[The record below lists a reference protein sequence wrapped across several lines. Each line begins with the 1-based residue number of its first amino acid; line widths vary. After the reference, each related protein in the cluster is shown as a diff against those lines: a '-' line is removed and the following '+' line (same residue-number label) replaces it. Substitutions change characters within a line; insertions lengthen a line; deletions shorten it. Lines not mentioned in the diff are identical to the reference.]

1 MKNKMDLYC
10 ATFVSGGQQII
21 ERQLKKKPSDRF
33 RIVEVLDGMVIFETD
48 YTPHELRQM
57 RYLTNIFVI
66 LNGLYFKEDMS
77 FESLFKRLINDGVHN
92 KAHVR
97 TLLGQHR
104 ESFKIVVSEN
114 NQTIGF
120 DRVYLQKAET
130 VIEKDLGMKLSV
142 RDPQREVWFM
152 RRNKVRVEKDETCAE
167 DDEEWKEAVA
177 KATAEK
183 SKMDSKGKNENEK
196 GKKGNEKDTNNEA
209 REVNGEL
216 TSLGEVL
223 EPKNKNIRL
232 ICALRL
238 TQLSEDKKHHR
249 AGELPPEIAELLILE
264 SNPTPKDIILDPF
277 CGYGGILKERV
288 HFNAYKKAIGIDSHE
303 RAIEGIHK
311 ELNRQINTRKNIQL
325 IYGDFFDQGESI
337 IPKSSITKIITDPPW
352 TSFRGKSVFKDHA
365 FENNQID
372 YQEMLKKFEFVLMKG
387 GKAIILIVGD
397 KEEFENNLFNF
408 RKTLKLDRTSHI
420 LVSGKKAGIY
430 TISKQ

>member
-1 MKNKMDLYC
+1 MDLYC
-10 ATFVSGGQQII
+10 ATFVSGGQHII
-21 ERQLKKKPSDRF
+21 ERQLKKKPKDRF
-33 RIVEVLDGMVIFETD
+33 KIVEVLDGMVIFETD

-57 RYLTNIFVI
+57 RFFTNIFVI

-77 FESLFKRLINDGVHN
+77 FENLFKRLINDGVHN
-92 KAHVR
+92 KSHVK
-97 TLLGQHR
+97 TLLGKHR
-104 ESFKIVVSEN
+104 ETFKIVVSEN

-130 VIEKDLGMKLSV
+130 VVEKDLGMKLSV
-142 RDPQREVWFM
+142 REPQREIWFM
-152 RRNKVRVEKDETCAE
+152 RRNKIRVDKDEVGNNNGSNIE
-167 DDEEWKEAVA
+167 IDEEWNAAVA
-177 KATAEK
+177 KATA
-183 SKMDSKGKNENEK
+183 GKNTAKNANAPKAPEE
-196 GKKGNEKDTNNEA
+196 TA
-209 REVNGEL
+209 MGEI
-216 TSLGEVL
+216 L

-264 SNPTPKDIILDPF
+264 SNPTPQDVILDPF

-288 HFNAYKKAIGIDSHE
+288 HFNAYRKAIGVDSHE

-325 IYGDFFDQGESI
+325 IYGDFFDQGENI
-337 IPKSSITKIITDPPW
+337 IPKASITKIITDPPW
-352 TSFRGKSVFKDHA
+352 TSFRGKSVIKDHA
-365 FENNQID
+365 FQNNQID
-372 YQEMLKKFEFVLMKG
+372 YQEMLTKFEFVLMKG
-387 GKAIILIVGD
+387 GKAVVLIVGD

-408 RKTLKLDRTSHI
+408 QKTLKLDRTAHI

>member
-1 MKNKMDLYC
+1 MDLYC

-21 ERQLKKKPSDRF
+21 ERQLKKKPKDRF
-33 RIVEVLDGMVIFETD
+33 RIVEVLDGMVVFETD

-57 RYLTNIFVI
+57 RFLTNIFVI

-77 FESLFKRLINDGVHN
+77 FENLFKRFINDGVHN
-92 KAHVR
+92 KSHVK
-97 TLLGQHR
+97 TLLGKHR
-104 ESFKIVVSEN
+104 ETFKIVVSEN

-130 VIEKDLGMKLSV
+130 VVEKDLGMKLSV
-142 RDPQREVWFM
+142 REPQRELWFM
-152 RRNKVRVEKDETCAE
+152 RRNKIRVEKTALENE
-167 DDEEWKEAVA
+167 EVDEEWEAAVA
-177 KATAEK
+177 KANKDKSVDNVTA
-183 SKMDSKGKNENEK
+183 M
-196 GKKGNEKDTNNEA
+196 
-209 REVNGEL
+209 
-216 TSLGEVL
+216 GEVL

-238 TQLSEDKKHHR
+238 TQLSEDKKFHR
-249 AGELPPEIAELLILE
+249 AGELSPEIAELLILE

-288 HFNAYKKAIGIDSHE
+288 HFNAYRKAIGIDSHE

-325 IYGDFFDQGESI
+325 IFGDFFDQDEKV
-337 IPKSSITKIITDPPW
+337 IPKASITKIITDPPW

-372 YQEMLKKFEFVLMKG
+372 YSEMLKKFEFVLMKG
-387 GKAIILIVGD
+387 GKAIVLIVGD

-408 RKTLKLDRTSHI
+408 QKTMKLDRVSNI

-430 TISKQ
+430 TISRI

>member
-1 MKNKMDLYC
+1 MTNKMDLYC

-21 ERQLKKKPSDRF
+21 ERQLKKKPKDRF
-33 RIVEVLDGMVIFETD
+33 RIVEVLDGMVVFETD

-57 RYLTNIFVI
+57 RFLTNIFVI

-77 FESLFKRLINDGVHN
+77 FENLFKRFINDGVHN
-92 KAHVR
+92 KSHIK
-97 TLLGQHR
+97 TLLGKHR
-104 ESFKIVVSEN
+104 ETFKIVVSEN

-130 VIEKDLGMKLSV
+130 VVEKDLGMKLSV
-142 RDPQREVWFM
+142 REPQRELWFM
-152 RRNKVRVEKDETCAE
+152 RRNKTRVEKSEHGAGVDEV
-167 DDEEWKEAVA
+167 DEEWNAAVA

-183 SKMDSKGKNENEK
+183 NMDKSGVNKNSPNEP
-196 GKKGNEKDTNNEA
+196 EQTA
-209 REVNGEL
+209 MGEI
-216 TSLGEVL
+216 L
-223 EPKNKNIRL
+223 EHGNKNIRL

-238 TQLSEDKKHHR
+238 TQLSEDKKFHR
-249 AGELPPEIAELLILE
+249 AGELSPEIAELLILE

-288 HFNAYKKAIGIDSHE
+288 HFNAYRKAIGVDSHE

-325 IYGDFFDQGESI
+325 IFGDFFDQDEKV

-372 YQEMLKKFEFVLMKG
+372 YSEMLKKFEFVLMKG
-387 GKAIILIVGD
+387 GKAVILIVGD
-397 KEEFENNLFNF
+397 KEEFKNNLFNF
-408 RKTLKLDRTSHI
+408 QKTMKLDRVSHI

-430 TISKQ
+430 TISRL

>member
-1 MKNKMDLYC
+1 MKDKMDLYC

-21 ERQLKKKPSDRF
+21 ERQLKKKPANRF
-33 RIVEVLDGMVIFETD
+33 KIVEVLDGMVVFETD

-57 RYLTNIFVI
+57 RFLTNIFVI

-77 FESLFKRLINDGVHN
+77 FENLFKRFINDGVHN
-92 KAHVR
+92 KSHVK
-97 TLLGQHR
+97 TLLGKHR
-104 ESFKIVVSEN
+104 ETFKIVVSEN

-130 VIEKDLGMKLSV
+130 VVEKDLGMKLSV
-142 RDPQREVWFM
+142 REPQRELWFM
-152 RRNKVRVEKDETCAE
+152 RRNKIRVDKSEEV
-167 DDEEWKEAVA
+167 DEEWNAAVS
-177 KATAEK
+177 KATEEK
-183 SKMDSKGKNENEK
+183 IKEGS
-196 GKKGNEKDTNNEA
+196 
-209 REVNGEL
+209 EVNDEL
-216 TSLGEVL
+216 KSLGEIL

-249 AGELPPEIAELLILE
+249 AGELNPEIAELLILE

-288 HFNAYKKAIGIDSHE
+288 HFNAYRKAIGIDSHE

-325 IYGDFFDQGESI
+325 IFGDFFDQGENI
-337 IPKSSITKIITDPPW
+337 IPKASITKIITDPPW

-387 GKAIILIVGD
+387 GKAVILIVGD

-408 RKTLKLDRTSHI
+408 QKTLKLDRTSHI

-430 TISKQ
+430 TISRLNSLLKCNFL

>member
-1 MKNKMDLYC
+1 MDLYC
-10 ATFVSGGQQII
+10 ATFVSGGQEII
-21 ERQLKKKPSDRF
+21 ERQLKKKPKDRF
-33 RIVEVLDGMVIFETD
+33 KIVEVLDGMVVFETD

-57 RYLTNIFVI
+57 RFLTNIFVI

-77 FESLFKRLINDGVHN
+77 FENLFKRFINDGVHN
-92 KAHVR
+92 KAHVK
-97 TLLGQHR
+97 TLLGKHR
-104 ESFKIVVSEN
+104 ETFKIVVSEN

-130 VIEKDLGMKLSV
+130 VVEKDLGMKLSV
-142 RDPQREVWFM
+142 REPQRELWFM
-152 RRNKVRVEKDETCAE
+152 RRNKIRVEKSDIAGAGKEE
-167 DDEEWKEAVA
+167 VDEEWNAAVA
-177 KATAEK
+177 KAMADKNNSSKNKTSEPEQTA
-183 SKMDSKGKNENEK
+183 M
-196 GKKGNEKDTNNEA
+196 
-209 REVNGEL
+209 GEI
-216 TSLGEVL
+216 L
-223 EPKNKNIRL
+223 EPENKNIRL

-238 TQLSEDKKHHR
+238 TQLSEDKKFHR
-249 AGELPPEIAELLILE
+249 AGELSPEIAELLILE

-288 HFNAYKKAIGIDSHE
+288 HFNAYRKAIGVDSHE

-325 IYGDFFDQGESI
+325 IFGDFFDQDEKV

-372 YQEMLKKFEFVLMKG
+372 YSEMLKKFEFVLMKG
-387 GKAIILIVGD
+387 GKAVVLIVGD
-397 KEEFENNLFNF
+397 KEEFENILFNF
-408 RKTLKLDRTSHI
+408 QKTMKLDRVSHI

-430 TISKQ
+430 TISRL

>member
-1 MKNKMDLYC
+1 MDLYC
-10 ATFVSGGQQII
+10 ATFVSGGQSII
-21 ERQLKKKPSDRF
+21 ERQLKKKPKDRF
-33 RIVEVLDGMVIFETD
+33 RLVEVIDGMAIFETD

-57 RYLTNIFVI
+57 RFFTNIFVI

-77 FESLFKRLINDGVHN
+77 FENLFKRFINDGVHN
-92 KAHVR
+92 KSHVR

-104 ESFKIVVSEN
+104 ETFKIVVAEN

-130 VIEKDLGMKLSV
+130 VVEKDLGMKLSV
-142 RDPQREVWFM
+142 REPQRELWFM
-152 RRNKVRVEKDETCAE
+152 RRNKLRVNKENVEE
-167 DDEEWKEAVA
+167 VDEEWNEAVA
-177 KATAEK
+177 KATA
-183 SKMDSKGKNENEK
+183 DKN
-196 GKKGNEKDTNNEA
+196 GNTVGDTE
-209 REVNGEL
+209 GEL
-216 TSLGEVL
+216 TPLGEVL

-249 AGELPPEIAELLILE
+249 AGELPPEVAELLILE

-288 HFNAYKKAIGIDSHE
+288 HFNAYKNAIGVDSHE

-311 ELNRQINTRKNIQL
+311 ELNRQINTRKNIKL
-325 IYGDFFDQGESI
+325 IHGDFFELKEET
-337 IPKSSITKIITDPPW
+337 IPKGSITKIITDPPW

-365 FENNQID
+365 FENNKID
-372 YQEMLKKFEFVLMKG
+372 YNEMLTKFEYVLMRG

-408 RKTLKLDRTSHI
+408 QKTMKLDRTTHI
-420 LVSGKKAGIY
+420 LVAGKKAAIY
-430 TISKQ
+430 NISRQ

>member
-1 MKNKMDLYC
+1 
-10 ATFVSGGQQII
+10 VSGGQQII
-21 ERQLKKKPSDRF
+21 ERQLKKKPRDRF
-33 RIVEVLDGMVIFETD
+33 KIVEVLDGMVVFETD

-57 RYLTNIFVI
+57 RFLTNIFVI

-77 FESLFKRLINDGVHN
+77 FENLFKRFINDGVHN
-92 KAHVR
+92 KSHIK
-97 TLLGQHR
+97 TLLGKHR
-104 ESFKIVVSEN
+104 ETFKIVVSEN

-130 VIEKDLGMKLSV
+130 VVEKDLGMKLSV
-142 RDPQREVWFM
+142 REPQRELWFM
-152 RRNKVRVEKDETCAE
+152 RRNKIRVEKSDAAGAGAGMGTEE
-167 DDEEWKEAVA
+167 VDEEWNAAVA

-183 SKMDSKGKNENEK
+183 NMDKSGVNKNSPNEP
-196 GKKGNEKDTNNEA
+196 EPTA
-209 REVNGEL
+209 MGEI
-216 TSLGEVL
+216 L
-223 EPKNKNIRL
+223 EPGNKNIRL

-238 TQLSEDKKHHR
+238 TQLSEDKKFHR
-249 AGELPPEIAELLILE
+249 AGELSPEIAELLILE

-288 HFNAYKKAIGIDSHE
+288 HFNAYRKAIGVDSHE

-325 IYGDFFDQGESI
+325 IFGDFFDQDEKV

-372 YQEMLKKFEFVLMKG
+372 YSEMLNKFEFVLMKG
-387 GKAIILIVGD
+387 GKAVILIVGD

-408 RKTLKLDRTSHI
+408 QKTMKLDRVSHI

-430 TISKQ
+430 TISRL

>member
-1 MKNKMDLYC
+1 MDLYC

-21 ERQLKKKPSDRF
+21 ERQLKKKPKDRF
-33 RIVEVLDGMVIFETD
+33 RIVEILDGMVVFETD

-57 RYLTNIFVI
+57 RFLTNIFVI

-77 FESLFKRLINDGVHN
+77 FENLFKRFINDGVHN
-92 KAHVR
+92 KAHVK
-97 TLLGQHR
+97 TLLGKHR
-104 ESFKIVVSEN
+104 ETFKIVVSEN

-130 VIEKDLGMKLSV
+130 VVEKDLGMKLSV
-142 RDPQREVWFM
+142 REPQRELWFM
-152 RRNKVRVEKDETCAE
+152 RRNKVRVEKDEEGHGANPNLNIE
-167 DDEEWKEAVA
+167 NDEEWNKAVA
-177 KATAEK
+177 KAAA
-183 SKMDSKGKNENEK
+183 
-196 GKKGNEKDTNNEA
+196 GKKGESGRAAKKGTEQNEPEQTA
-209 REVNGEL
+209 MGEI
-216 TSLGEVL
+216 L

-238 TQLSEDKKHHR
+238 TQLSEDKKFHR
-249 AGELPPEIAELLILE
+249 AGELPPEVAELLILE
-264 SNPTPKDIILDPF
+264 SNPTPKDIVLDPF

-288 HFNAYKKAIGIDSHE
+288 HFNAYRKAIGVDSHE

-311 ELNRQINTRKNIQL
+311 ELNRLINTRKNIQL
-325 IYGDFFDQGESI
+325 ISGDFFDQGENV
-337 IPKSSITKIITDPPW
+337 IPKASVTKIITDPPW
-352 TSFRGKSVFKDHA
+352 TNFRGKSVIKDHA

-372 YQEMLKKFEFVLMKG
+372 YQEMLAKFEFVLMKG

-408 RKTLKLDRTSHI
+408 QKTLKIDRTSHI

-430 TISKQ
+430 NISKI

>member
-1 MKNKMDLYC
+1 MINKMDLYC
-10 ATFVSGGQQII
+10 ATFVSGGQEII
-21 ERQLKKKPSDRF
+21 ERQLKKKPKDRF
-33 RIVEVLDGMVIFETD
+33 KIVEVLDGMVVFETD

-57 RYLTNIFVI
+57 RFLTNIFVI

-77 FESLFKRLINDGVHN
+77 FENLFKRFINDGVHN
-92 KAHVR
+92 KAHVK
-97 TLLGQHR
+97 TLLGKHR
-104 ESFKIVVSEN
+104 ETFKIVVSEN

-130 VIEKDLGMKLSV
+130 VVEKDLGMKLSV
-142 RDPQREVWFM
+142 REPQRELWFM
-152 RRNKVRVEKDETCAE
+152 RRNKIRVEKSDIAGAGKEE
-167 DDEEWKEAVA
+167 VDEEWNAAVA
-177 KATAEK
+177 KAMADKNNSSKNKTSEPEQTA
-183 SKMDSKGKNENEK
+183 M
-196 GKKGNEKDTNNEA
+196 
-209 REVNGEL
+209 GEI
-216 TSLGEVL
+216 L
-223 EPKNKNIRL
+223 EPENKNIRL

-238 TQLSEDKKHHR
+238 TQLSEDKKFHR
-249 AGELPPEIAELLILE
+249 AGELSPEIAELLILE

-288 HFNAYKKAIGIDSHE
+288 HFNAYRKAIGVDSHE

-325 IYGDFFDQGESI
+325 IFGDFFDQDEKV

-372 YQEMLKKFEFVLMKG
+372 YSEMLKKFEFVLMKG
-387 GKAIILIVGD
+387 GKAVVLIVGD
-397 KEEFENNLFNF
+397 KEEFENILFNF
-408 RKTLKLDRTSHI
+408 QKTMKLDRVSHI

-430 TISKQ
+430 TISRL

>member
-1 MKNKMDLYC
+1 MTNKMDLYC

-21 ERQLKKKPSDRF
+21 ERQLKKKPKDRF
-33 RIVEVLDGMVIFETD
+33 RIVEILDGMVVFETD

-57 RYLTNIFVI
+57 RFLTNIFVI

-77 FESLFKRLINDGVHN
+77 FENLFKRFINDGVHN
-92 KAHVR
+92 KSHVK
-97 TLLGQHR
+97 TLLGKHR
-104 ESFKIVVSEN
+104 ETFKIVVSEN

-130 VIEKDLGMKLSV
+130 VVEKDLGMKLSV
-142 RDPQREVWFM
+142 REPQRELWFM
-152 RRNKVRVEKDETCAE
+152 RRNKIRVDKDEAGALTNANI
-167 DDEEWKEAVA
+167 DNDEEWNAAVA
-177 KATAEK
+177 KATA
-183 SKMDSKGKNENEK
+183 GKNNAKASAEQNEP
-196 GKKGNEKDTNNEA
+196 EKTA
-209 REVNGEL
+209 MGEI
-216 TSLGEVL
+216 L

-238 TQLSEDKKHHR
+238 TQLSEDKKFHR
-249 AGELPPEIAELLILE
+249 AGELPPEVAELLILE
-264 SNPTPKDIILDPF
+264 SNPTPKDIVLDPF

-288 HFNAYKKAIGIDSHE
+288 HFNAYRKAIGVDSHE

-311 ELNRQINTRKNIQL
+311 ELNRLINTRKNIQL
-325 IYGDFFDQGESI
+325 ISGDFFDQGENI
-337 IPKSSITKIITDPPW
+337 IPKASVTKIITDPPW
-352 TSFRGKSVFKDHA
+352 TNFRGKSVIKDHA

-372 YQEMLKKFEFVLMKG
+372 YQEMLAKFEFVLMKG

-408 RKTLKLDRTSHI
+408 QKTLKLDRASHI

-430 TISKQ
+430 TISRQ

>member
-1 MKNKMDLYC
+1 MTNKMDLYC

-21 ERQLKKKPSDRF
+21 ERQLKKKPVNRF
-33 RIVEVLDGMVIFETD
+33 KIVEVLDGMVVFETD

-57 RYLTNIFVI
+57 RFLTNIFVI

-77 FESLFKRLINDGVHN
+77 FENLFKRFINDGVHN
-92 KAHVR
+92 KSHIK
-97 TLLGQHR
+97 TLLGKHR
-104 ESFKIVVSEN
+104 ETFKIVVSEN

-130 VIEKDLGMKLSV
+130 VVEKDLGMELSV
-142 RDPQREVWFM
+142 REPQRELWFM
-152 RRNKVRVEKDETCAE
+152 RRNKIRVDKSEAE
-167 DDEEWKEAVA
+167 EENDEEWNTAVTKAAADKA
-177 KATAEK
+177 KA
-183 SKMDSKGKNENEK
+183 DSKGSKD
-196 GKKGNEKDTNNEA
+196 KKGNTKSKDEPSKNESGNNELA
-209 REVNGEL
+209 
-216 TSLGEVL
+216 SLGEIL

-288 HFNAYKKAIGIDSHE
+288 HFNAYRKAIGIDSHE

-325 IYGDFFDQGESI
+325 IFGDFFDQGENI
-337 IPKSSITKIITDPPW
+337 IPKASITKIITDPPW

-387 GKAIILIVGD
+387 GKAVILIVGD
-397 KEEFENNLFNF
+397 KEEFENILFNF
-408 RKTLKLDRTSHI
+408 QKTLKLDRTSHI

-430 TISKQ
+430 TISRQ

>member
-1 MKNKMDLYC
+1 MKDKMDLYC

-21 ERQLKKKPSDRF
+21 ERQLKKKPANRF
-33 RIVEVLDGMVIFETD
+33 KIVEVLDGMVVFETD

-57 RYLTNIFVI
+57 RFLTNIFVI

-77 FESLFKRLINDGVHN
+77 FENLFKRFINDGVHN
-92 KAHVR
+92 KSHVK
-97 TLLGQHR
+97 TLLGKHR
-104 ESFKIVVSEN
+104 ETFKIVVSEN

-130 VIEKDLGMKLSV
+130 VVEKDLGMKLSV
-142 RDPQREVWFM
+142 REPQRELWFM
-152 RRNKVRVEKDETCAE
+152 RRNKIRVDKEEE
-167 DDEEWKEAVA
+167 VDEEWNAAVS
-177 KATAEK
+177 KATEEK
-183 SKMDSKGKNENEK
+183 IKEGS
-196 GKKGNEKDTNNEA
+196 
-209 REVNGEL
+209 EVNDEL
-216 TSLGEVL
+216 KSLGEVL

-249 AGELPPEIAELLILE
+249 AGELNPEIAELLILE
-264 SNPTPKDIILDPF
+264 SNPTPKDIVLDPF

-288 HFNAYKKAIGIDSHE
+288 HFNAYRKAIGIDSHE

-325 IYGDFFDQGESI
+325 IFGDFFDQGENI
-337 IPKSSITKIITDPPW
+337 IPKASVTKIITDPPW

-387 GKAIILIVGD
+387 GKAVILIVGD

-408 RKTLKLDRTSHI
+408 QKTLKLDRTSHI

-430 TISKQ
+430 TISRQ

>member
-1 MKNKMDLYC
+1 MDLYC

-21 ERQLKKKPSDRF
+21 ERQLKKKPKDRF
-33 RIVEVLDGMVIFETD
+33 KIVEVLDGMVVFETD

-57 RYLTNIFVI
+57 RFLTNIFVI
-66 LNGLYFKEDMS
+66 LNGLYFREDMS
-77 FESLFKRLINDGVHN
+77 FENLFKRFINDGVHN
-92 KAHVR
+92 KAHVK
-97 TLLGQHR
+97 TLLGKHR
-104 ESFKIVVSEN
+104 ETFKIVVSEN

-130 VIEKDLGMKLSV
+130 VVEKDLGMKLSV
-142 RDPQREVWFM
+142 REPQRELWFM
-152 RRNKVRVEKDETCAE
+152 RRNKIRVEKSDNTGAGAE
-167 DDEEWKEAVA
+167 EVDEEWNAAVA
-177 KATAEK
+177 KAMADKGGPKEPEQTA
-183 SKMDSKGKNENEK
+183 M
-196 GKKGNEKDTNNEA
+196 
-209 REVNGEL
+209 GEI
-216 TSLGEVL
+216 L
-223 EPKNKNIRL
+223 EPGNKNIRL

-238 TQLSEDKKHHR
+238 TQLSEDKKFHR
-249 AGELPPEIAELLILE
+249 AGELSPEIAELLILE

-288 HFNAYKKAIGIDSHE
+288 HFNAYRKAIGVDSHE

-325 IYGDFFDQGESI
+325 IFGDFFDQDEKV

-372 YQEMLKKFEFVLMKG
+372 YSEMLKKFEFVLMKG
-387 GKAIILIVGD
+387 GKAVILIVGD

-408 RKTLKLDRTSHI
+408 QKTMKLDRVSHI

-430 TISKQ
+430 TISRL

>member
-1 MKNKMDLYC
+1 MDLYC

-21 ERQLKKKPSDRF
+21 ERQLKKKPRDRF
-33 RIVEVLDGMVIFETD
+33 KIVEVLDGMVVFETD

-57 RYLTNIFVI
+57 RFLTNIFVI

-77 FESLFKRLINDGVHN
+77 FENLFKRFINDGVHN
-92 KAHVR
+92 KSHIK
-97 TLLGQHR
+97 TLLGKHR
-104 ESFKIVVSEN
+104 ETFKIVVSEN

-130 VIEKDLGMKLSV
+130 VVEKDLGMKLSV
-142 RDPQREVWFM
+142 REPQRELWFM
-152 RRNKVRVEKDETCAE
+152 RRNKIRVEKSDAAGAGAGMGTEE
-167 DDEEWKEAVA
+167 VDEEWNAAVA

-183 SKMDSKGKNENEK
+183 NMDKSGVNKNSPNEP
-196 GKKGNEKDTNNEA
+196 EPTA
-209 REVNGEL
+209 MGEI
-216 TSLGEVL
+216 L
-223 EPKNKNIRL
+223 EPGNKNIRL

-238 TQLSEDKKHHR
+238 TQLSEDKKFHR
-249 AGELPPEIAELLILE
+249 AGELSPEIAELLILE

-288 HFNAYKKAIGIDSHE
+288 HFNAYRKAIGVDSHE

-325 IYGDFFDQGESI
+325 IFGDFFDQDEKV

-372 YQEMLKKFEFVLMKG
+372 YSEMLNKFEFVLMKG
-387 GKAIILIVGD
+387 GKAVILIVGD

-408 RKTLKLDRTSHI
+408 QKTMKLDRVSHI

-430 TISKQ
+430 TISRL

>member
-1 MKNKMDLYC
+1 MDLYC

-21 ERQLKKKPSDRF
+21 ERQLKKKPKDRF
-33 RIVEVLDGMVIFETD
+33 RIVEVLDGMVVFETD

-57 RYLTNIFVI
+57 RFLTNIFVI

-77 FESLFKRLINDGVHN
+77 FENLFKRFINDGVHN
-92 KAHVR
+92 KSHIK
-97 TLLGQHR
+97 TLLGKHR
-104 ESFKIVVSEN
+104 ETFKIVVSEN

-130 VIEKDLGMKLSV
+130 VVEKDLGMKLSV
-142 RDPQREVWFM
+142 REPQRELWFM
-152 RRNKVRVEKDETCAE
+152 RRNKTRVEKSEHGAGVDEV
-167 DDEEWKEAVA
+167 DEEWNAAVA

-183 SKMDSKGKNENEK
+183 NMDKSGVNKNSPNEP
-196 GKKGNEKDTNNEA
+196 EQTA
-209 REVNGEL
+209 MGEI
-216 TSLGEVL
+216 L
-223 EPKNKNIRL
+223 EHGNKNIRL

-238 TQLSEDKKHHR
+238 TQLSEDKKFHR
-249 AGELPPEIAELLILE
+249 AGELSPEIAELLILE

-288 HFNAYKKAIGIDSHE
+288 HFNAYRKAIGVDSHE

-325 IYGDFFDQGESI
+325 IFGDFFDQDEKV

-372 YQEMLKKFEFVLMKG
+372 YSEMLKKFEFVLMKG
-387 GKAIILIVGD
+387 GKAVILIVGD
-397 KEEFENNLFNF
+397 KEEFKNNLFNF
-408 RKTLKLDRTSHI
+408 QKTMKLDRVSHI

-430 TISKQ
+430 TISRL